1 MRQLSGCPFP
11 VDDNVLKMNHLKK
24 NEMNRL
30 QNLKNKVLLL
40 LLLAVAGLAK
50 AQQWKELHTGV
61 DEPLFDICC
70 INTSNVLAC
79 GPNGL
84 IVKTEDGG
92 QTWEQKNSNAEANLF
107 LLKFANE
114 QVGFACGEETLLKT
128 TDGGE
133 SWINV
138 ETNPEMGFHYGYGT
152 LSQPNLFL
160 VDADTIYVTDSYN
173 NLWKSIDCGE
183 SFEKALD
190 LQYTMEDFYKFDLC
204 FEDNVGYLVGYD
216 SSLFPLGL
224 TAFKTLDYGKTW
236 EAIEF
241 NECESRLSAVHF
253 VDKDHVRL
261 FGYFATSPDEYYGIL
276 ETSDGLGSYS
286 LLQPIELW
294 AGFPD
299 PWGYGEFLAFSSE
312 KTGCFVYSLTSVK
325 GQSDIQSFALLTHDN
340 GETWAQAPTGINEEN
355 YLFSVD
361 GVDSVFYIASINGY
375 VYRID
380 DINYAGINEKVD
392 CVKVFPNPAMDIVYI
407 EGAEAAEVQVY
418 NALGQLVKTVQN
430 TNEVNLEGLLQGVYL
445 LRVRDAEGAV
455 FVKRVTVCR

>member
-1 MRQLSGCPFP
+1 
-11 VDDNVLKMNHLKK
+11 MNKLP
-24 NEMNRL
+24 
-30 QNLKNKVLLL
+30 NLKNKVLLL

-50 AQQWKELHTGV
+50 AQQCNELHTGV
-61 DEPLFDICC
+61 TESFYDVCC
-70 INTSNVLAC
+70 IDVNTVFFC
-79 GPNGL
+79 GQNGM
-84 IVKTEDGG
+84 IIKTHDGG
-92 QTWEQKNSNAEANLF
+92 QTWEQKNSHTSTHLQQI
-107 LLKFANE
+107 KFADE

-138 ETNPEMGFHYGYGT
+138 ETNPEMGFHYSYST
-152 LSQPNLFL
+152 LSQPNLFM

-190 LQYTMEDFYKFDLC
+190 LQDTMEDFYKFDLY

-216 SSLFPLGL
+216 SWFFPLRL

-236 EAIEF
+236 ETIEF
-241 NECESRLSAVHF
+241 TECESRLSAVHF

-261 FGYFATSPDEYYGIL
+261 FGYFTTSPDEYYGIL

-340 GETWAQAPTGINEEN
+340 GNTWAPAPTGINEEN

-361 GVDSVFYIASINGY
+361 GVDSVFYIASVNGY

-380 DINYAGINEKVD
+380 DINYAGIDEKVD
-392 CVKVFPNPAMDIVYI
+392 CVKVFPNPTTSIVYI
-407 EGAEAAEVQVY
+407 EGTEATEVQVF
-418 NALGQLVKTVQN
+418 NALGQLVKTAQN
-430 TNEVNLEGLLQGVYL
+430 TNEVSLEGLPQGVYL
-445 LRVRDAEGAV
+445 LRVTLESGKV
-455 FVKRVTVCR
+455 FSDKIIKE

>member
-1 MRQLSGCPFP
+1 
-11 VDDNVLKMNHLKK
+11 
-24 NEMNRL
+24 MNRL

-325 GQSDIQSFALLTHDN
+325 GQSDIQSFALLTQDN
-340 GETWAQAPTGINEEN
+340 GETWTSAAEGINCGN
-355 YLFSVD
+355 YLYAVD
-361 GVDSVFYIASINGY
+361 CADTLFYIAASNGY
-375 VYRID
+375 VYKAGFAD
-380 DINYAGINEKVD
+380 VINGLEETESPIKVY
-392 CVKVFPNPAMDIVYI
+392 PNPSTETIFVSLATDLNAGDSDLFRVELSTISGQVIIQKSFRGNSTMVDI
-407 EGAEAAEVQVY
+407 
-418 NALGQLVKTVQN
+418 
-430 TNEVNLEGLLQGVYL
+430 TNLPSGVYFL
-445 LRVRDAEGAV
+445 NVKNDRLR
-455 FVKRVTVCR
+455 FVKRIVKQ

>member
-1 MRQLSGCPFP
+1 M
-11 VDDNVLKMNHLKK
+11 KK
-24 NEMNRL
+24 
-30 QNLKNKVLLL
+30 VTFI
-40 LLLAVAGLAK
+40 LAILMATTWAK
-50 AQQWKELHTGV
+50 AQQCNELHTGV
-61 DEPLFDICC
+61 TESFYDVCC
-70 INTSNVLAC
+70 IDVNTVFFC
-79 GPNGL
+79 GQNGV
-84 IVKTEDGG
+84 IIKTHDGG
-92 QTWEQKNSNAEANLF
+92 QTWEQKNSHTSTHLQ
-107 LLKFANE
+107 LIKFADE

-133 SWINV
+133 SWIDV
-138 ETNPEMGFHYGYGT
+138 ETNPEMGFHYGYSY
-152 LSQPNLFL
+152 LSQPNLFM

-190 LQYTMEDFYKFDLC
+190 LQDSMEDFYKFDLY
-204 FEDNVGYLVGYD
+204 FENNVGYLVGYD
-216 SSLFPLGL
+216 SWLFPLGL

-241 NECESRLSAVHF
+241 TECESRLSAVHF